1 MKKALLLSVILA
13 LLFTSCSVLSAA
25 KPTATAV
32 PLPTATPEPDPCSK
46 DNILAEAEKIQMA
59 INEFR
64 EVADIANSTDVNFL
78 FIPILRLEELRYEAI
93 KTEVPECLNGFKSA
107 SVNYTSSVVNYLI
120 VFMNVQDPQSEDL
133 NAAIQNSQTQ
143 WQILLS
149 EFNKVLAIAEI
160 EPQVAPDISNL
171 EPTPTFVVATAT
183 NEGSQAVN
191 VRTNPDLNASVIAS
205 MENGNSADVIGRNA
219 DGDWLQVTINDTT
232 GWIFTEM
239 VVVSVPVDQ
248 LQVIEAAP

>member
-1 MKKALLLSVILA
+1 MKKLLILSILA
-13 LLFTSCSVLSAA
+13 AILFTSCSILSAA
-25 KPTATAV
+25 KPTATV
-32 PLPTATPEPDPCSK
+32 IPLPSATPEPDPCSK

-93 KTEVPECLNGFKSA
+93 KTEVPECLDSFKSA
-107 SVNYTSSVVNYLI
+107 AVNYTSSVVNYLV

-143 WQILLS
+143 WQVLLN
-149 EFNKVLAIAEI
+149 EFNKILAIAEI

-183 NEGSQAVN
+183 NQASQTVN
-191 VRTNPDLNASVIAS
+191 VRTNPDLNASVITS
-205 MENGNSADVIGRNA
+205 MEKDVVADVIGRNA
-219 DGDWLQVTINDTT
+219 DGDWLQVTVNGIS
-232 GWIFTEM
+232 GWVFTEM

-248 LQVIEAAP
+248 LQVIEPVP